1 MSNSSPHKAVILLTV
16 EVHEILPSGE
26 CSGQPVPNNI
36 LKEHGLKRNMV
47 VSVDGHDMDDCLKK
61 LKEKIDGF

>member
-1 MSNSSPHKAVILLTV
+1 MSNSSPHKAVILLTI

-36 LKEHGLKRNMV
+36 LKEYGLKRNMV

-61 LKEKIDGF
+61 LKEKVDGF